1 MVLPYQESVL
11 TSRTKSRNALRDWVG
26 ILMSISHVLLH
37 LGVLFLCGVRAFEP
51 RRVEVETDFLEHQRL
66 LGRHECFLAL
76 LHPPVSGPLVFHPTT
91 QRPGELGDQGV
102 AVFFFERQQ
111 LSEAVVPGLSLER
124 LHIGGFS
131 GPENESNLNEII
143 LRRVR

>member
-1 MVLPYQESVL
+1 MFC
-11 TSRTKSRNALRDWVG
+11 RTYALSFCAALGPLNLAASKWKPISLSINAFSAV
-26 ILMSISHVLLH
+26 MNV
-37 LGVLFLCGVRAFEP
+37 C
-51 RRVEVETDFLEHQRL
+51 
-66 LGRHECFLAL
+66 LAL
-76 LHPPVSGPLVFHPTT
+76 LHPPVPGPLVFHPTP

-111 LSEAVVPGLSLER
+111 LLEAVVPGLSLER
-124 LHIGGFS
+124 LPIGGFS